1 MKKLSLSN
9 RIANYL
15 EKQGCWIH
23 SADLE
28 RLALEAGYKSSNSGR
43 RCREMES
50 GHLSNGR
57 ICPKILERKLVN
69 GSVMYKFIRE
79 EKPIIKTHYRVPD
92 INKLITLFK

>member
-79 EKPIIKTHYRVPD
+79 EKPIPD
-92 INKLITLFK
+92 NGATVGVSGGIITLFK

>member
-28 RLALEAGYKSSNSGR
+28 RLALEAGYKSSNAGR
-43 RCREMES
+43 RCREMQNE
-50 GHLSNGR
+50 G
-57 ICPKILERKLVN
+57 ILERKLEK
-69 GSVMYKFIRE
+69 GSVLYRYVVKYKDDLLSKEVRC
-79 EKPIIKTHYRVPD
+79 PIVPH
-92 INKLITLFK
+92 NNQTFPKMSALW

>member
-28 RLALEAGYKSSNSGR
+28 RLALDAGYKSSNAGR
-43 RCREMES
+43 RCREMQNE
-50 GHLSNGR
+50 G
-57 ICPKILERKLVN
+57 ILERKLEK
-69 GSVMYKFIRE
+69 GSVLYRYVVKYGNE
-79 EKPIIKTHYRVPD
+79 DNAEKINLCHRDYIKE
-92 INKLITLFK
+92 